1 MGFSRA
7 SSTSKSSQEKPV
19 MREKEDGTVVQ
30 SGVDARIDEE
40 ARVNEIEVDGV
51 FGAQGDGTVNYKS
64 VGWISTSILLM
75 KTQIGLGVLNIPDV
89 FHTLGLAP
97 GVIILVVIAVLTTWT
112 DYYIGIFKLKHPTVY
127 SVSDCGALMF
137 GRVGREV
144 FGVGYW
150 LLMTCIVGS
159 ALLGLSTAL
168 NAISLHATC
177 TAVFVVV
184 AAVATYPLASLRT
197 LGSIKWVGWV
207 GLVSMI
213 VSILTVTIAVGAG
226 GRPSL
231 APQEGPMDLNIVI
244 WGHPSFA
251 DAMNAIGNLVFAY
264 AGTAAFLPI
273 ACEMRNTRDYGKAVI
288 TCQTFV
294 TVFYIVIGV
303 VVYCYA
309 GQYVASPALGTAGVL
324 LKRISYGLALP
335 GLLAAAVIYT
345 HLPAKWLF
353 VRFLRNSHH
362 LTHSTPTHWI
372 VWLSCTLGCLI
383 FSYIIASA
391 IPVFG
396 GLVGLVGALFGT
408 MFSLQAVSVMWFF
421 DYWPRFKMAEKRTKW
436 FWFLVAVNAFII
448 IGGTFIM
455 VGGTYGSVI
464 SIRDSY
470 AASGGTP
477 WSKPASSGP
486 PATGKASLLF
496 YFSSSPAVKSDGGT
510 PATSS
515 PICTGMGQLPARA
528 VGGGE
533 ARSSG
538 SGGKGGGKGK
548 APLRGTQ
555 SLSSIEK
562 GTQKEERFVAG
573 PSRAARTS
581 SASLASSSGTS
592 LAAPSTSTAPRRS
605 PRRLTPADEE
615 GENEARSSAK
625 MPGAFVKSE
634 SLTPR
639 RNPSRQC
646 SITPSRQ
653 IDLTASPSDK
663 SAMLTKVKK
672 ERRTIEISDSES
684 EGRTRVGLLA
694 GASVSPQK
702 RSRGSAS
709 IRKYKVMRDEF
720 GRDVM
725 DLTVSSPSASSSVLD
740 DSDDSEIVVVTRP
753 KTASRTGSTTPRAGP
768 SGAQALGVKWE
779 PTASASPAKSSSLA
793 SSARPAAP
801 LASSSKQNSGVFSP
815 LKKTAE
821 ELVPPPVS
829 PVRKSAP
836 STPKK
841 ATSALPTTPRPLRS
855 GSKSLPNVFED
866 DRGDSG
872 TRSSPRRTGT
882 PAVSVTAASSSSP
895 SLRARPDDS
904 PRRGL
909 PESPNL
915 RLLRSSPRPEMRSN
929 PSDSSLSTIM
939 PSQPSTPHRGSASAV
954 HSPAQA
960 NTDANAVAGPSNLT
974 SPALRRLADLDERD
988 APRTPGGGPS
998 YVRDPTGS
1006 PLSSLAPTPKRSLS
1020 RAATWTNGSTTKPRS
1035 PRKHNFELIIETK
1048 PVPGSRT
1055 ASLKKITPVA
1065 RGKGKGKA
1073 VAAPKFKKNE
1083 VRKARDGLTSEW
1095 DAFMHDASSSEG
1107 SDDDSDD
1114 REGSPSP
1121 AKSRKTPRR
1130 GRKEASDSGSSS
1142 SSSSSE
1148 SEAESEDDELADF
1161 LNRAKARREAGETLA
1176 STVDTS
1182 PFAATDPTTVSPDP
1196 LADEP
1201 RRSSREKRETDHY
1214 SPSNCA
1220 KPVASSST
1228 KTAKAKKVTNSLG
1241 LMDDTTKRSVLQFDR
1256 IMKDR
1261 AAREK
1266 KGHTDEWYAK
1276 WKTELGREKEVESDD
1291 DFDTGSD
1298 TSTTSDL
1305 EPPSAL
1311 GGAKPLDVSL
1321 VTSALAE
1328 DSDEDL
1334 PAPGA
1339 LAAATEKKAAAMES
1353 LLNEETEREKQERE
1367 AMVESEEQLDLRTF
1381 WRPSKMWSI
1390 DQLKKDEY
1398 GGDGW
1403 RGQIAQALRGI
1414 FTSSAPFPSAIT
1426 LFSPLHS
1433 VGIGSPEDHQVV
1445 SRWIIQLL
1453 CHPGEASAD
1462 DRLVDLL
1469 ARIAAHTARLS
1480 QDTAPASS
1488 LVGAD
1493 YLASML
1499 VKLGANPGATDVPRD
1514 MSSTGTPKA
1523 SDEGNNEKDGFV
1535 EAPRKAQL
1543 LFSAAQ
1549 RRPAVRRWCKV
1560 VQVLCLHG
1568 RVLSDEDASRLAVLL
1583 IRLAVD
1589 PHSALMRST
1598 FTWTLQCLLASMP
1611 AGSAARNNTFRQLV
1625 NLYRRARH
1633 QTQAVVLQTIP
1644 HDSQSNKSL
1653 RNWLAWSFITTD
1665 SSVADVLARPSLLDS
1680 VLPSVLALL
1689 DSPPA
1694 KSPLRPLAPTEK
1706 PAFAD
1711 ANLIEQVK
1719 LLALSLTSLADP
1731 LVASDLRVE
1740 HRKTLEQIIRRV
1752 ETLDSRL
1759 RADARKGL
1767 QVERLHAKNLLTG
1780 LKYSLTYQLMSAR
1793 GEKSAFGLSEEE
1805 EKAIKRKE
1813 TANGNEEKRQK
1824 LERENDEAAGRKQST
1839 LDVFRKAAVKQAA
1852 LARLRQEEAMDM
1864 DSDEEVADELLRI

>member
-1 MGFSRA
+1 MGR
-7 SSTSKSSQEKPV
+7 
-19 MREKEDGTVVQ
+19 
-30 SGVDARIDEE
+30 
-40 ARVNEIEVDGV
+40 
-51 FGAQGDGTVNYKS
+51 
-64 VGWISTSILLM
+64 
-75 KTQIGLGVLNIPDV
+75 
-89 FHTLGLAP
+89 
-97 GVIILVVIAVLTTWT
+97 
-112 DYYIGIFKLKHPTVY
+112 
-127 SVSDCGALMF
+127 
-137 GRVGREV
+137 
-144 FGVGYW
+144 
-150 LLMTCIVGS
+150 
-159 ALLGLSTAL
+159 
-168 NAISLHATC
+168 
-177 TAVFVVV
+177 
-184 AAVATYPLASLRT
+184 
-197 LGSIKWVGWV
+197 
-207 GLVSMI
+207 
-213 VSILTVTIAVGAG
+213 
-226 GRPSL
+226 
-231 APQEGPMDLNIVI
+231 
-244 WGHPSFA
+244 
-251 DAMNAIGNLVFAY
+251 
-264 AGTAAFLPI
+264 
-273 ACEMRNTRDYGKAVI
+273 
-288 TCQTFV
+288 
-294 TVFYIVIGV
+294 
-303 VVYCYA
+303 
-309 GQYVASPALGTAGVL
+309 
-324 LKRISYGLALP
+324 
-335 GLLAAAVIYT
+335 
-345 HLPAKWLF
+345 
-353 VRFLRNSHH
+353 
-362 LTHSTPTHWI
+362 
-372 VWLSCTLGCLI
+372 
-383 FSYIIASA
+383 
-391 IPVFG
+391 
-396 GLVGLVGALFGT
+396 
-408 MFSLQAVSVMWFF
+408 
-421 DYWPRFKMAEKRTKW
+421 
-436 FWFLVAVNAFII
+436 
-448 IGGTFIM
+448 
-455 VGGTYGSVI
+455 
-464 SIRDSY
+464 
-470 AASGGTP
+470 
-477 WSKPASSGP
+477 KPASSGA

-496 YFSSSPAVKSDGGT
+496 YFSSSPAVKSDEGT

-515 PICTGMGQLPARA
+515 PIRTGMGQLPARA
-528 VGGGE
+528 VDGGE
-533 ARSSG
+533 AGPSG
-538 SGGKGGGKGK
+538 SGGKGDGKGN

-562 GTQKEERFVAG
+562 GTPKDNGPVAG
-573 PSRAARTS
+573 PSRAARAA

-615 GENEARSSAK
+615 DENEARSPMK
-625 MPGAFVKSE
+625 MPGAFVKTE

-663 SAMLTKVKK
+663 SAMLMKVKK
-672 ERRTIEISDSES
+672 ENAARRTIEISDSES
-684 EGRTRVGLLA
+684 EGRRVGLLA

-702 RSRGSAS
+702 RSRGSAR
-709 IRKYKVMRDEF
+709 IRKYKVMRDEL

-725 DLTVSSPSASSSVLD
+725 DLTMSSPSASSSVLD

-753 KTASRTGSTTPRAGP
+753 KTASRTGSTTPRAGS
-768 SGAQALGVKWE
+768 SGTQALGVKRE
-779 PTASASPAKSSSLA
+779 PTASVSPAKSSSLA
-793 SSARPAAP
+793 SPARPAAP

-821 ELVPPPVS
+821 ELMPPPAS
-829 PVRKSAP
+829 PMRKSAP

-841 ATSALPTTPRPLRS
+841 ATGALPTTPRPLRS
-855 GSKSLPNVFED
+855 GSKSLPNVLEN
-866 DRGDSG
+866 DRADSG
-872 TRSSPRRTGT
+872 TRSSPRRTAT
-882 PAVSVTAASSSSP
+882 PALSVTAASSSSP
-895 SLRARPDDS
+895 SKRARPDDS

-909 PESPNL
+909 PDSPNL

-929 PSDSSLSTIM
+929 PSDSSLSTIT
-939 PSQPSTPHRGSASAV
+939 PSQPSTPHRGSASAI
-954 HSPAQA
+954 HSPVQA

-974 SPALRRLADLDERD
+974 SPALRRVADLDKRD
-988 APRTPGGGPS
+988 APRTPEGGPS

-1006 PLSSLAPTPKRSLS
+1006 PLSSLAPTPKRPLS
-1020 RAATWTNGSTTKPRS
+1020 RVATWTSGSTTKPRS

-1055 ASLKKITPVA
+1055 ASLKKITPVGK
-1065 RGKGKGKA
+1065 GKGKGKA
-1073 VAAPKFKKNE
+1073 VAAPNFKKNE

-1095 DAFMHDASSSEG
+1095 DAFMHDASSSED
-1107 SDDDSDD
+1107 SDDDSDG

-1121 AKSRKTPRR
+1121 AKSRRTPRR
-1130 GRKEASDSGSSS
+1130 GREGASDSGSSS

-1176 STVDTS
+1176 STAATS
-1182 PFAATDPTTVSPDP
+1182 PSAATAPTTVSPDP

-1214 SPSNCA
+1214 SPSKPA
-1220 KPVASSST
+1220 KPAASSST
-1228 KTAKAKKVTNSLG
+1228 KTAKAKKVANSLG

-1261 AAREK
+1261 ATREK

-1276 WKTELGREKEVESDD
+1276 WKTELGRKNEVEFDD
-1291 DFDTGSD
+1291 DLDTGSD
-1298 TSTTSDL
+1298 TSMTSDL
-1305 EPPSAL
+1305 EAPSAL
-1311 GGAKPLDVSL
+1311 GNVKPLDVSL
-1321 VTSALAE
+1321 VTTALAE

-1339 LAAATEKKAAAMES
+1339 LPPATKKKAAAMES

-1367 AMVESEEQLDLRTF
+1367 ALVEPEEQLDLRTF
-1381 WRPSKMWSI
+1381 WKPSKMWFT
-1390 DQLKKDEY
+1390 DQLDEGEY
-1398 GGDGW
+1398 VGDGW

-1414 FTSSAPFPSAIT
+1414 FTSSSPFPSAIT
-1426 LFSPLHS
+1426 LFSPLNS
-1433 VGIGSPEDHQVV
+1433 DGIGSPENHQVV

-1453 CHPGEASAD
+1453 CHPGETSAG
-1462 DRLVDLL
+1462 DRLIDLL

-1480 QDTAPASS
+1480 QDAAPASS

-1499 VKLGANPGATDVPRD
+1499 VKLGAEPRAVDFPQDSLFAGA
-1514 MSSTGTPKA
+1514 PKV
-1523 SDEGNNEKDGFV
+1523 SHEHNDDEDQDEFV

-1543 LFSAAQ
+1543 HFSAAQ
-1549 RRPAVRRWCKV
+1549 RMPAIRRWCKV

-1598 FTWTLQCLLASMP
+1598 STWTLQCLLASMP

-1633 QTQAVVLQTIP
+1633 QTQAAVLQTIP
-1644 HDSQSNKSL
+1644 HDSQANKSL
-1653 RNWLAWSFITTD
+1653 RGWLAWSFIATEP
-1665 SSVADVLARPSLLDS
+1665 SVADVLARPSLLDS

-1689 DSPPA
+1689 DSPPV
-1694 KSPLRPLAPTEK
+1694 KSPLRPLALTEK

-1813 TANGNEEKRQK
+1813 TANGNEAKRQK

-1839 LDVFRKAAVKQAA
+1839 LDLFRKAAVKQAA
-1852 LARLRQEEAMDM
+1852 LARPRQEEAMDM
-1864 DSDEEVADELLRI
+1864 DSDEEVADELLRT